1 VRISRLSARTR
12 FPQIFRL
19 ARKIIPFDLILLSG
33 GTDRGRARGEALHLC
48 SWTEPGRKFIPVRLA
63 LLPAAEA
70 GFLFL
75 RRAPQGRKVSRA
87 PLPPCRAITLSSSPF
102 CTPFSLPGA
111 LPFLTGPFPPLP
123 ARLSCCCSVPF
134 FCGMILLALCMCHS
148 VSLFLACVCPALWP
162 RVSCVAQLSF
172 RWYSSSNRQLVQV
185 RCFFGERKLKAG
197 SKLFSSEHTSEEAE
211 RVVLMRC
218 SPVQST
224 LNYSPWIGGSK

>member
-48 SWTEPGRKFIPVRLA
+48 SWTEPGRKIIPVRLA
-63 LLPAAEA
+63 LLPAADA
-70 GFLFL
+70 GFLIP
-75 RRAPQGRKVSRA
+75 AKGPSRKKGISRSTA
-87 PLPPCRAITLSSSPF
+87 ALSSYNLIIISFLHPLLSSR
-102 CTPFSLPGA
+102 CTALSDRAFFS
-111 LPFLTGPFPPLP
+111 LP

-172 RWYSSSNRQLVQV
+172 RWYSSSNRPVGTGQV
-185 RCFFGERKLKAG
+185 FL
-197 SKLFSSEHTSEEAE
+197 
-211 RVVLMRC
+211 
-218 SPVQST
+218 
-224 LNYSPWIGGSK
+224 W